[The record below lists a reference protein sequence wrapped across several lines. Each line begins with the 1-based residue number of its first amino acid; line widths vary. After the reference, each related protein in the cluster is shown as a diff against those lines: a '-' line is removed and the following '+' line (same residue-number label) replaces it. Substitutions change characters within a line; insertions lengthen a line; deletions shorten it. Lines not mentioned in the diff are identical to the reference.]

1 MERRATKTV
10 KSAFPVLHRIRLSS
24 SGDETP
30 LWNFRHKKVNQMPK
44 LVLNESG
51 KRLLRDLKN
60 LKKDPPN
67 GIAAAPIEN
76 NIYVSGYHS
85 A

>member
-1 MERRATKTV
+1 MRRPV
-10 KSAFPVLHRIRLSS
+10 SAKIMINQEDKIML
-24 SGDETP
+24 
-30 LWNFRHKKVNQMPK
+30 KVN
-44 LVLNESG
+44 
-51 KRLLRDLKN
+51 DLKN

>member
-1 MERRATKTV
+1 
-10 KSAFPVLHRIRLSS
+10 
-24 SGDETP
+24 
-30 LWNFRHKKVNQMPK
+30 MPK

-76 NIYVSGYHS
+76 NIYVSGYYS

>member
-1 MERRATKTV
+1 
-10 KSAFPVLHRIRLSS
+10 
-24 SGDETP
+24 
-30 LWNFRHKKVNQMPK
+30 MPK